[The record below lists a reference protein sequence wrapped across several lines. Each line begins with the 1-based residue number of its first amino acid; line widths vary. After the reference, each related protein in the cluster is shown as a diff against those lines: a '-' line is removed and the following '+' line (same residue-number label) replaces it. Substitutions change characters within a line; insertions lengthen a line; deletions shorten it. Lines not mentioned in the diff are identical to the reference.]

1 VRRLAAPLIT
11 LCSMLLFAPNVMG
24 AEDILEQIPANAK
37 VAVIVKDI
45 PTLQKNLRAFVEKL
59 DVPVPPDAIE
69 FDNFLEMV
77 GLQTKLGKQAA
88 FVITEPAVTGMTV
101 IVELSDPEGAKKL
114 DSLEKTDDED
124 EFLVN
129 LMGIPALVAIEDGFA
144 FVQFTVEDDE
154 GLEVFDDIKE
164 SLGDVLNDAQ
174 KKTIKETELFFV
186 VNVREWRE
194 VAIQGLAAAEEAMK
208 AGFEQAGGE
217 AALNSIPGLSM
228 KGYFEWIFKSAK
240 SLVEQTQSV
249 YGGIHVSAESARL
262 IFSAQFEEGSYL
274 AKITPKTTTKTADF
288 FADLPVRPYL
298 MAGGSDVKSTAK
310 PMRDFIDGFYGSMF
324 ANLKKEDLDA
334 IKKAMNYIDY
344 TDRMNMLIGVGGPN
358 GLEGVGILFSSE
370 PAKLFKE
377 YKGAMASS
385 QKISEIF
392 YGKSFEIKP
401 VEKVVDEHKVTEV
414 SMDMTEMFGK
424 LDANPA
430 GAAGIDPADLISAI
444 YGGTKIVSQT
454 EQIDEGIG
462 FAMST
467 KENPILMLDSD
478 ELLSDDPAVKETI
491 ALLPAKSTAAGVID
505 PFQFFRMIGK
515 IVSATVPDSKF
526 PEPDAEAA
534 KSPPIGIATTTEA
547 ATINTHVVVSTKTIK
562 SLIAY
567 VIQLSQMPG
576 PAPQFPAE
584 PEKEDEKI

>member
-1 VRRLAAPLIT
+1 
-11 LCSMLLFAPNVMG
+11 MG
-24 AEDILEQIPANAK
+24 AEDILEQIPSNAK

-69 FDNFLEMV
+69 FDNLLEMI
-77 GLQTKLGKQAA
+77 GIQTKLGKQAA
-88 FVITEPAVTGMTV
+88 FVITEPTVTGMTV
-101 IVELSDPEGAKKL
+101 IVELADPEGAKKL

-129 LMGIPALVAIEDGFA
+129 LMGVPALVAIEDGFA

-154 GLEVFDDIKE
+154 GLEVFDDFKE

-174 KKTIKETELFFV
+174 KKTIEETELFFV

-217 AALNSIPGLSM
+217 ESLNTIPGMSM
-228 KGYFEWIFKSAK
+228 QGYFEWIFKSAR
-240 SLVEQTQSV
+240 SLVEQTKSL
-249 YGGIHVSAESARL
+249 YGGIHLSADHTKLL
-262 IFSAQFEEGSYL
+262 ISTEFEEGSYL
-274 AKITPKTTTKTADF
+274 AKVTPKTTTKTTDF
-288 FADLPVRPYL
+288 FTELPVLPYL

-310 PMRDFIDGFYGSMF
+310 PMRAFVDGFYGSMF
-324 ANLKKEDLDA
+324 ANMKKEDLDA

-344 TDRMNMLIGVGGPN
+344 TDRMNMIIGVGGPN
-358 GLEGVGILFSSE
+358 GLEGAGIFFSSD
-370 PAKLFKE
+370 PARLMKE
-377 YKGAMASS
+377 YKETLKSS
-385 QKISEIF
+385 QKITELF
-392 YGKSFEIKP
+392 YGKTVEIKP

-414 SMDMTEMFGK
+414 AMDMSAMFGK
-424 LDANPA
+424 LGVKED
-430 GAAGIDPADLISAI
+430 AAGLDPASMISAI
-444 YGGTKIVSQT
+444 YGGTKIISQIEQT
-454 EQIDEGIG
+454 EEGMG
-462 FAMST
+462 YAMSA
-467 KENPILMLDSD
+467 KENPILLLDSD
-478 ELLSDDPAVKETI
+478 ELLSDDPLAKETI
-491 ALLPAKSTAAGVID
+491 ALLPAKSIAAGLID

-526 PEPDAEAA
+526 PEPDADAA
-534 KSPPIGIATTTEA
+534 KSPPIGMAVTTDSATVQTQ
-547 ATINTHVVVSTKTIK
+547 VVVSTKTIK

-567 VIQLSQMPG
+567 VMQLSQMPG

-584 PEKEDEKI
+584 PENEDEKI

>member
-1 VRRLAAPLIT
+1 MRRFAAPLIC
-11 LCSMLLFAPNVMG
+11 LCSLLLCAPQVMG

-59 DVPVPPDAIE
+59 DVPVPPDAID
-69 FDNFLEMV
+69 FDNLLEMI
-77 GLQTKLGKQAA
+77 GIQTKLGKQAA

-101 IVELSDPEGAKKL
+101 IVELADPEGAKKL

-174 KKTIKETELFFV
+174 KKAIKDTELFFV
-186 VNVREWRE
+186 VNVKEWRE

-217 AALNSIPGLSM
+217 ESLNTIPGMSM
-228 KGYFEWIFKSAK
+228 KGYFEWIFKSAR
-240 SLVEQTQSV
+240 SLVEQTKSL
-249 YGGIHVSAESARL
+249 YGGIHLSADHAKLL
-262 IFSAQFEEGSYL
+262 ISTEFEEGSYL
-274 AKITPKTTTKTADF
+274 AKVTPKTTTKTSDF
-288 FADLPVRPYL
+288 FADLPVLPYL
-298 MAGGSDVKSTAK
+298 MAGGSDIKSTAK

-324 ANLKKEDLDA
+324 ANMKKEDLDA
-334 IKKAMNYIDY
+334 IKKAMNYFDY

-358 GLEGVGILFSSE
+358 GLEGAGIFFSSD
-370 PAKLFKE
+370 PARLMKE
-377 YKGAMASS
+377 YKATLTSS
-385 QKISEIF
+385 QKITELF
-392 YGKSFEIKP
+392 YGKSVEIKP

-414 SMDMTEMFGK
+414 AMDMSAMFGK
-424 LDANPA
+424 LGVQED
-430 GAAGIDPADLISAI
+430 AAGLDPASMISAI
-444 YGGTKIVSQT
+444 YGGTKIISQI
-454 EQIDEGIG
+454 EQIEEGLG
-462 FAMST
+462 YAVSA
-467 KENPILMLDSD
+467 KENPILLLDSD
-478 ELLSDDPAVKETI
+478 ELLSDDPSAKETI
-491 ALLPAKSTAAGVID
+491 ALLPAKSIAAGLID

-526 PEPDAEAA
+526 PEPDADAA
-534 KSPPIGIATTTEA
+534 KSPPIGLAVTTDSATVH
-547 ATINTHVVVSTKTIK
+547 THVVVSTKTIK

-567 VIQLSQMPG
+567 VMQLSQMPG

-584 PEKEDEKI
+584 PENGDDKT